1 MQWYRETVWI
11 DTPAGH
17 ATEQAIVEGRIA
29 PPASQP
35 SVEEVLMLDAR
46 AVHLS
51 AEPMNERVMLEG
63 RVFFNVL
70 YTGAGSTWAFES
82 SAAFKHGMDMAG
94 LETGARCRVQVSIA
108 GIEHTVEA
116 GVLNV
121 RAAVNIDCQA
131 TRKKEVQLF
140 TKGKDTDDVQILCDT
155 ADFASAVDTVH
166 SSMLLRDE
174 VMIAQGLPACE
185 RILHTGAWPSVQ
197 RVSCEDGKM
206 VVEGDVHVTTTY
218 LCSDPAAP
226 LQQRSYTLPYAH
238 MIMMRDV
245 KEGMQGCAWVDV
257 AEIYAQTAGGADGE
271 ARAFSFEIVLDMEAE
286 ACQMRPI
293 EMVSDVYSPMR
304 VLAVERTDVQM
315 LMPKLRNGAQTVY
328 QGTVGRG
335 GAPNGL
341 RVLGAY
347 ANPMIAGTECGKNK
361 VTIEGVAF
369 VHAICIDREG
379 KLVPQDT
386 QMPFSLEVD
395 AAGCTEDMALGVIL
409 HVTQVHAQYKGDEM
423 EIKLSIWCSLVS
435 DAAVGMSLLTGVT
448 MTEEPVEPM
457 TGITVYFAEH
467 GERLWNIA
475 KRYATTMDA
484 IKKANPAITDSV
496 LPEGS
501 KVILYRP
508 GA

>member
-17 ATEQAIVEGRIA
+17 ATEQAMVEGRIA
-29 PPASQP
+29 PPATQP

-70 YTGAGSTWAFES
+70 YAAAGSTWAFES
-82 SAAFKHGMDMAG
+82 SASFKHGMDMAG
-94 LETGARCRVQVSIA
+94 LEAGARCRVQVSIA
-108 GIEHTVEA
+108 GIEHTMEA

-121 RAAVNIDCQA
+121 KAAVNIDCQA
-131 TRKKEVQLF
+131 TLKKEVQLF
-140 TKGKDTDDVQILCDT
+140 TKGKDTDDVQMLSDT
-155 ADFASAVDTVH
+155 ADFATGIDTVH

-257 AEIYAQTAGGADGE
+257 GEIYAQTAGGADGE

-286 ACQMRPI
+286 AYQMRPI
-293 EMVSDVYSPMR
+293 EMVSDVYSPKR
-304 VLAVERTDVQM
+304 VLAVERTDVEM
-315 LMPKLRNGAQTVY
+315 LVPKLHSGAHTVY
-328 QGTVGRG
+328 QGTVGQG
-335 GAPNGL
+335 GAQSGL
-341 RVLGAY
+341 RVLSAS
-347 ANPMIAGTECGKNK
+347 ANSMIAGAECGGNK
-361 VTIEGVAF
+361 VKIEGVAF

-379 KLVPQDT
+379 KLVPQDV
-386 QMPFSLEVD
+386 QMPFALEVD
-395 AAGCTEDMALGVIL
+395 GAGCTQDMALGVIL
-409 HVTQVHAQYKGDEM
+409 HVTQAQAQYKGDEM
-423 EIKLSIWCSLVS
+423 EIKLSIWYSLVAN
-435 DAAVGMSLLTGVT
+435 AAVGMSLLTGVT

-457 TGITVYFAEH
+457 TGITVYFVEP
-467 GERLWNIA
+467 GEKLWSIA
-475 KRYATTMDA
+475 KRYATTIDA
-484 IKKANPAITDSV
+484 IRQANPAITDNE

-501 KVILYRP
+501 RLILYRP